1 MFSISA
7 CFRKSQKSGLY
18 GSVYYVIRQGSACR
32 NITGNIKGLDKGIMA
47 EAKNEIAFDLM
58 TIYCVIE
65 NLLEKNKAVTL
76 SEITQA
82 VSHAILIKNPYEKR
96 IKDFGD
102 KFPVN
107 DEVATIPKLFADK
120 FVRKRIEDNYALSGL
135 LGYFSGIIHD
145 YRTAGKAYA
154 KSLRNTQLSIA
165 NFTHNINIPLPL
177 ISSQF
182 ILDYNKFLKERV
194 SASTAS
200 FYIRVLR
207 FVIRRAEKEG
217 VLSTDFRW
225 PSAIKTTVSRT
236 TRISENNAL
245 DIATIRCIEQL
256 DLSNDKT
263 LELAR
268 DIFMFGFYAQGMELK
283 DIANLKLS
291 NLNGDTLSYRRRQ
304 TGHLKDVII
313 GHKALCIINKYMD
326 SGNDYIFP
334 LFSLSRKYSYS
345 TVQTKISAYLKE
357 ISRLLELPFNLT
369 FNMNIYSWKHIIH
382 SSNISEILIC

>member
-7 CFRKSQKSGLY
+7 GFRKSRKSGLY
-18 GSVYYVIRQGSACR
+18 GSVYYVIRQGRVCR
-32 NITGNIKGLDKGIMA
+32 HITGNIKGLDNGIME
-47 EAKNEIAFDLM
+47 EAKSEIAFDLM

-65 NLLEKNKAVTL
+65 NLLEKNEVAAL
-76 SEITQA
+76 SEITNEA
-82 VSHAILIKNPYEKR
+82 SHAILIKNPYEKH

-102 KFPVN
+102 KYPVN
-107 DEVATIPKLFADK
+107 DEVATIAKLFADK
-120 FVRKRIEDNYALSGL
+120 FVRKRIEDNYAPSGL
-135 LGYFSGIIHD
+135 LGYFSGIIHE

-165 NFTHNINIPLPL
+165 NFTHNINIPLSL

-182 ILDYNKFLKERV
+182 ILDYNRFLIERV
-194 SASTAS
+194 SADTAS

-207 FVIRRAEKEG
+207 VVIRRAEKEG
-217 VLSTDFRW
+217 VLSNDFRW
-225 PSAIKTTVSRT
+225 PTDIKTTVSRT

-256 DLSNDKT
+256 DLSDDKA

-268 DIFMFGFYAQGMELK
+268 DIFMFGFYARGMELT
-283 DIANLKLS
+283 DIANLKSS
-291 NLNGDTLSYRRRQ
+291 NLNGNTLSYRRRQ
-304 TGHLKDVII
+304 TGHLKNIII
-313 GHKALCIINKYMD
+313 GRKALCIINKYIA

-334 LFSLSRKYSYS
+334 LFSLSREYSYS
-345 TVQTKISAYLKE
+345 TVQTKISAYLKK

-369 FNMNIYSWKHIIH
+369 FNMNIYSWQHIIH
-382 SSNISEILIC
+382 SSNISEILTC

>member
-1 MFSISA
+1 ME
-7 CFRKSQKSGLY
+7 
-18 GSVYYVIRQGSACR
+18 
-32 NITGNIKGLDKGIMA
+32 

-65 NLLEKNKAVTL
+65 NLFEKNEAVTL
-76 SEITQA
+76 SEITEEA
-82 VSHAILIKNPYEKR
+82 SHAILIKNPYEKR

-102 KFPVN
+102 KYPVN
-107 DEVATIPKLFADK
+107 DEVATIAKLFADK
-120 FVRKRIEDNYALSGL
+120 FVRKRIEDNYAPSGL
-135 LGYFSGIIHD
+135 LGYFSGIIHE

-165 NFTHNINIPLPL
+165 NFTHNINIPLSL

-182 ILDYNKFLKERV
+182 ILDYNRFLMERV
-194 SASTAS
+194 SADTAS

-207 FVIRRAEKEG
+207 VVIRRAEKEE
-217 VLSTDFRW
+217 VLSNDFRW
-225 PSAIKTTVSRT
+225 PTDIKTTVSRT

-256 DLSNDKT
+256 NLSDDKA

-268 DIFMFGFYAQGMELK
+268 DIFMFGFYAQGMELT
-283 DIANLKLS
+283 DIANLKLN
-291 NLNGDTLSYRRRQ
+291 NLNGNTLSYRRRQ
-304 TGHLKDVII
+304 TGHLKNIII
-313 GHKALCIINKYMD
+313 GRKALCIINKYIA

-334 LFSLSRKYSYS
+334 LFSLSREYSYS

-369 FNMNIYSWKHIIH
+369 FNMNIYSWQHIIH
-382 SSNISEILIC
+382 SSNISEILTC